1 MMDLKKEESLFV
13 AQLYKRF
20 PLTIVKG
27 EGVYVYD
34 DEGNKYLDFASGIAV
49 NSLGY
54 AHPRIIEVLTSQA
67 KELIHIS
74 NLYYIKP
81 QIELAK
87 RLVQLTGLDKVF
99 FCNSGTEAVEASLKF
114 SRRWGK
120 DKGKFRFI
128 STFNSFHGRTM
139 GSLSVTGQKK
149 YQEPFEP
156 LIDGVTFINYNDSD
170 ALEQELKRGDYAG
183 VILEPIQ
190 GEGGINPARKEFLES
205 ARYLCNKYDTLLIF
219 DEVQTGIGRTGTM
232 FAFQHFGV
240 VPDML
245 ALAKGLGGGFPIGAT
260 IINDK
265 VAQSLH
271 YGDHASTFGGNPLAT
286 AVANVVLEETE
297 KLLPHIK
304 EVGGFLGDL
313 LKRKISVLD
322 SVLEMRGIGLMYGI
336 DVKPNARDI
345 CERCIKEGLLVIT
358 CGNNTVRIVPPL
370 IINEQ
375 EIEQG
380 VYILEKVLKEVST

>member
-1 MMDLKKEESLFV
+1 MDLKKEESLYI

-34 DEGNKYLDFASGIAV
+34 DEGNRYLDFAGGIAV

-54 AHPRIIEVLTSQA
+54 AHPKIIEALTSQA
-67 KELIHIS
+67 RELIHIS
-74 NLYYIKP
+74 NLYYTKP
-81 QIELAK
+81 QVELAK
-87 RLVQLTGLDKVF
+87 KLVQLTGLDKVF
-99 FCNSGTEAVEASLKF
+99 FCNSGTEAIEASLKF

-120 DKGKFRFI
+120 DKGKFKFI
-128 STFNSFHGRTM
+128 SAVNSFHGRTM
-139 GSLSVTGQKK
+139 GSLSVTGQRK

-156 LIDGVTFINYNDSD
+156 LIDGVTFISYNDSD
-170 ALEQELKRGDYAG
+170 ALNEELKKGDYAA

-190 GEGGINPARKEFLES
+190 GEGGVNPARREFLEL
-205 ARYLCNKYDTLLIF
+205 ARYLCDKYDTLLIF
-219 DEVQTGIGRTGTM
+219 DEVQTGIGRTGAM
-232 FAFQHFGV
+232 FAFQNFGV
-240 VPDML
+240 TPDIL

-265 VAQSLH
+265 VAQTLH

-286 AVANVVLEETE
+286 AVANAVLEEIE
-297 KLLPHIK
+297 RLLPRIK
-304 EVGGFLGDL
+304 EVGYFLGDC
-313 LKRKISVLD
+313 LKEKISPLGN
-322 SVLEMRGIGLMYGI
+322 VLEIRGMGLMYGI
-336 DVKPNARDI
+336 DVKTNAKDI

-358 CGNNTVRIVPPL
+358 CGNNTVRLVPPL

-375 EIEQG
+375 EIEKG
-380 VYILEKVLKEVST
+380 VYILEKVLKEEK

>member
-1 MMDLKKEESLFV
+1 MDLKKEESLYI

-34 DEGNKYLDFASGIAV
+34 DEGNRCLDFAGGIAV

-54 AHPRIIEVLTSQA
+54 AHPKIIEALTSQA
-67 KELIHIS
+67 RELIHIS
-74 NLYYIKP
+74 NLYYTKP
-81 QIELAK
+81 QVELAK
-87 RLVQLTGLDKVF
+87 KLVQLTGLDKVF
-99 FCNSGTEAVEASLKF
+99 FCNSGTEAIEASLKF

-120 DKGKFRFI
+120 DKGKFKFI
-128 STFNSFHGRTM
+128 SAVNSFHGRTM
-139 GSLSVTGQKK
+139 GSLSVTGQRK

-156 LIDGVTFINYNDSD
+156 LIDGVTFISYNDSD
-170 ALEQELKRGDYAG
+170 ALNEELKKGDYAA

-190 GEGGINPARKEFLES
+190 GEGGVNPARREFLEL
-205 ARYLCNKYDTLLIF
+205 ARYLCDKYDTLLIF
-219 DEVQTGIGRTGTM
+219 DEVQTGIGRTGAM
-232 FAFQHFGV
+232 FAFQNFGV
-240 VPDML
+240 TPDIL

-265 VAQSLH
+265 VAQTLH

-286 AVANVVLEETE
+286 AVANAVLEEIE
-297 KLLPHIK
+297 KILPRIK
-304 EVGGFLGDL
+304 EVGGFLGDC
-313 LKRKISVLD
+313 LKGKISPLD
-322 SVLEMRGIGLMYGI
+322 NVLEIRGIGLIYGI
-336 DVKPNARDI
+336 DVKTNARDI

-358 CGNNTVRIVPPL
+358 CGNNTVRLVPPL

-375 EIEQG
+375 EIEKG
-380 VYILEKVLKEVST
+380 VYILEKVLKEEK

>member
-1 MMDLKKEESLFV
+1 MDLKREEELFI

-20 PLTIVKG
+20 PLTILRG
-27 EGVYVYD
+27 EGVYVFD
-34 DEGNKYLDFASGIAV
+34 DEGNRYLDFASGIAV

-54 AHPRIIEVLTSQA
+54 AHPKIIEAITSQA

-81 QIELAK
+81 QVELAK
-87 RLVQLTGLDKVF
+87 QLVRLTGLDKVF
-99 FCNSGTEAVEASLKF
+99 FCNSGTEAIEASLKF

-128 STFNSFHGRTM
+128 SAFNSFHGRTM

-156 LIDGVTFINYNDSD
+156 LIEGVTFINYNDID
-170 ALEQELKRGDYAG
+170 AIEQELKKGDYAG

-190 GEGGINPARKEFLES
+190 GEGGINLARREFLES
-205 ARYLCNKYDTLLIF
+205 VRHLCDRYDTLLIF
-219 DEVQTGIGRTGTM
+219 DEVQTGVGRTGSM

-240 VPDML
+240 VPDIL

-260 IINDK
+260 VINNK

-286 AVANVVLEETE
+286 AVASAVLEEVE
-297 KLLPHIK
+297 RLLPHIK
-304 EVGGFLGDL
+304 EVGAFLGDL

-322 SVLEMRGIGLMYGI
+322 NVLEVRGIGLMYGI
-336 DVKPNARDI
+336 DVKPNAREI
-345 CERCIKEGLLVIT
+345 CERCIREGLLVIT

>member
-1 MMDLKKEESLFV
+1 MDLKKEESLYI

-34 DEGNKYLDFASGIAV
+34 DEGNRYLDFAGGIAV

-54 AHPRIIEVLTSQA
+54 AHPKIIEALTSQA
-67 KELIHIS
+67 RELIHIS
-74 NLYYIKP
+74 NLYYTKP
-81 QIELAK
+81 QVELAK
-87 RLVQLTGLDKVF
+87 KLVQLTGLDKVF
-99 FCNSGTEAVEASLKF
+99 FCNSGTEAIEASLKF

-120 DKGKFRFI
+120 DKGKFKFI
-128 STFNSFHGRTM
+128 SAVNSFHGRTM
-139 GSLSVTGQKK
+139 GSLSVTGQRK

-156 LIDGVTFINYNDSD
+156 LIDGVTFISYNDSD
-170 ALEQELKRGDYAG
+170 ALNEELKKGDYAA

-190 GEGGINPARKEFLES
+190 GEGGVNPARREFLEL
-205 ARYLCNKYDTLLIF
+205 ARYLCDKYDTLLIF
-219 DEVQTGIGRTGTM
+219 DEVQTGIGRTGAM
-232 FAFQHFGV
+232 FAFQNFGV
-240 VPDML
+240 TPDIL

-265 VAQSLH
+265 VAQTLH

-286 AVANVVLEETE
+286 AVANAVLEEIE
-297 KLLPHIK
+297 KILPRIK
-304 EVGGFLGDL
+304 EVGGFLEDC
-313 LKRKISVLD
+313 LKGKISPLD
-322 SVLEMRGIGLMYGI
+322 NVLEIRGIGLIYGI
-336 DVKPNARDI
+336 DVKTNARDI

-358 CGNNTVRIVPPL
+358 CGNNTVRLVPPL

-375 EIEQG
+375 EIEKG
-380 VYILEKVLKEVST
+380 VYILEKVLKEEK

>member
-1 MMDLKKEESLFV
+1 MDLKKEESLYV

-54 AHPRIIEVLTSQA
+54 AHPRIIEALTSQA
-67 KELIHIS
+67 KDLMHIS

-81 QIELAK
+81 QVELAK
-87 RLVQLTGLDKVF
+87 KLVELTGLSKVF

-114 SRRWGK
+114 ARRWGK
-120 DKGKFRFI
+120 DKGKFKFI
-128 STFNSFHGRTM
+128 STVNSFHGRTF

-170 ALEQELKRGDYAG
+170 ALEKELKKGDYAG

-190 GEGGINPARKEFLES
+190 GEGGINPARKEFLQS
-205 ARYLCNKYDTLLIF
+205 ARYLCDTYESLLIF
-219 DEVQTGIGRTGTM
+219 DEVQTGIGRTGSM
-232 FAFQHFGV
+232 FAFQNFDV
-240 VPDML
+240 LPDIL

-260 IINDK
+260 VINDK

-286 AVANVVLEETE
+286 AVARVVLEETE

-304 EVGGFLGDL
+304 RVGAFLEEL
-313 LKRKISVLD
+313 LKEKISPLD
-322 SVLEMRGIGLMYGI
+322 NVLEIRGIGLMYGI
-336 DVKPNARDI
+336 DVKPSARDI
-345 CERCIKEGLLVIT
+345 CERCIKERLLVIT

-370 IINEQ
+370 VINEQ
-375 EIEQG
+375 EIEKG
-380 VYILEKVLKEVST
+380 VYIFEKVLKEV